1 MWKLFA
7 KYKNEPW
14 EEIDEF
20 SCAWEANRCQS
31 EYALA
36 YGAGWIFKLE
46 ERKRRPRTWVV

>member
-20 SCAWEANRCQS
+20 SCVWEANRCQT
-31 EYALA
+31 EYVLA
-36 YGAGWIFKLE
+36 YGAGWTFKLE
-46 ERKRRPRTWVV
+46 EIKLRPRTWVA